1 MCVCPCKCL
10 RSALGNISYH
20 MPYRCALALRTAAI
34 CIDEPVAPLCM
45 ARVPPPGVLFAFE
58 ANKDPSSPL
67 YSKIDESRV
76 VVSGHSMGATD
87 SIEAERRL
95 PSN

>member
-1 MCVCPCKCL
+1 M
-10 RSALGNISYH
+10 Y
-20 MPYRCALALRTAAI
+20 
-34 CIDEPVAPLCM
+34 